1 MTLHQRFRAAATNC
15 AYRFYSLEYFFSSSQ
30 REGFDAV
37 ELWCGPMH
45 FFMDY
50 AANDSVSHIAA
61 LSKKSGLP
69 ICAICPEQNNP
80 KPSNVAARG
89 DDAIRRSRQ
98 HFKRAI
104 DVAADLGAGMVSIT
118 SGWGF
123 LDESRET
130 AWDRSVRML
139 STLGSYAG
147 ERGVTLALEALQPEE
162 SNLCNCVRDL
172 RTMLEDVGS
181 AHLKVLL
188 DTGAMWRAGESVRD
202 YMDAF
207 GKDVVHCH
215 FTDARETSHLAWGDG
230 VRDMRGDLLALA
242 EAGYSGCL
250 TFESVDPRY
259 FVDPAAADRQSLA
272 ALKRN
277 LEEFDT

>member
-98 HFKRAI
+98 YFKRAI

-123 LDESRET
+123 LDESREA

-162 SNLCNCVRDL
+162 SNLCNCEIGR
-172 RTMLEDVGS
+172 
-181 AHLKVLL
+181 AHV
-188 DTGAMWRAGESVRD
+188 
-202 YMDAF
+202 
-207 GKDVVHCH
+207 
-215 FTDARETSHLAWGDG
+215 
-230 VRDMRGDLLALA
+230 
-242 EAGYSGCL
+242 
-250 TFESVDPRY
+250 
-259 FVDPAAADRQSLA
+259 
-272 ALKRN
+272 
-277 LEEFDT
+277 